1 MNIAI
6 CDDNKTYADS
16 LEDVVRSFV
25 PNAKIYVYSD
35 GKKLLKESIKWNI
48 VFLDIEMEN
57 IDGFKIAELIR
68 QQYNEN
74 ECIISFVTTHYEFA
88 PDGYDYKAFRYILKT
103 ATKDIKMRKVKETIR
118 EYYMKNKFLK
128 ISYKGVQKRLPVH
141 KILWIEAVGH
151 CLNIRTNSEV
161 IYWNNT
167 ISYIEDELK
176 SYGFVRC
183 HKSFVVST
191 EQIKEIRAKDVLL
204 KNGESIPI
212 GRAYKKYF
220 VESFLNFKS
229 L

>member
-1 MNIAI
+1 M
-6 CDDNKTYADS
+6 
-16 LEDVVRSFV
+16 
-25 PNAKIYVYSD
+25 
-35 GKKLLKESIKWNI
+35 
-48 VFLDIEMEN
+48 
-57 IDGFKIAELIR
+57 
-68 QQYNEN
+68 
-74 ECIISFVTTHYEFA
+74 
-88 PDGYDYKAFRYILKT
+88 
-103 ATKDIKMRKVKETIR
+103 
-118 EYYMKNKFLK
+118 
-128 ISYKGVQKRLPVH
+128 H

-191 EQIKEIRAKDVLL
+191 ERIKEIRAKDVLL
-204 KNGESIPI
+204 KNGECIPI